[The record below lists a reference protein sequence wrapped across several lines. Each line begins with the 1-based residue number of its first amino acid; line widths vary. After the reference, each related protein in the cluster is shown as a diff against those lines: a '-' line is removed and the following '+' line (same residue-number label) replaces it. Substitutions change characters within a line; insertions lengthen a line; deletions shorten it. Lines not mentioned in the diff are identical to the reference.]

1 MGGPPNVYIYI
12 YMHISYSVKYHNVFF
27 GLGVPVR
34 VSGAGVLRFR
44 ASGFNV

>member
-1 MGGPPNVYIYI
+1 MYIC
-12 YMHISYSVKYHNVFF
+12 ISYSVKYHNVFF

-44 ASGFNV
+44 VSGFNVSGLGSS